1 MKKYYKYGTK
11 INTAVNDMNREVDT
25 LLFFKDLY
33 VNEELIEEARVILHS
48 EIIPP
53 SAIAEISAYCT
64 TTWEDSC
71 PKEIKK
77 KCSNKEI
84 EYATE

>member
-53 SAIAEISAYCT
+53 
-64 TTWEDSC
+64 
-71 PKEIKK
+71 
-77 KCSNKEI
+77 
-84 EYATE
+84 